1 MAKFSLAIGPLLKHE
16 GGFVDHPSDPG
27 GATNWGISLRFL
39 RALEDPYFDVD
50 QDGDIDA
57 DDIKALT
64 RAGAINI
71 YREQW
76 WERYNYGAIEDQ
88 AIANKVLDL
97 SVNMGPHRA
106 HMLLQQAVR
115 SATGTVL
122 RLDGALGPNTLTS
135 VNGARTRTLLAP
147 PLPSGTRRVGRVPL
161 GSGAA
166 SKARTRALLAAY
178 RSEAAGFYRSLNKP
192 DFIKGWLN
200 RAYA

>member
-39 RALEDPYFDVD
+39 RGLEDPYFDVD
-50 QDGDIDA
+50 QDGDVDA

-76 WERYNYGAIEDQ
+76 WERYNYGAIEHQ
-88 AIANKVLDL
+88 ALANKVLDL

-106 HMLLQQAVR
+106 HTLLQQAAR
-115 SATGTVL
+115 AATGIVL
-122 RLDGALGPNTLTS
+122 RLDGALGPNTLRQ
-135 VNGARTRTLLAP
+135 VNSAL
-147 PLPSGTRRVGRVPL
+147 SNE
-161 GSGAA
+161 
-166 SKARTRALLAAY
+166 LLAAY

>member
-27 GATNWGISLRFL
+27 GATNWGISLRFIRSL
-39 RALEDPYFDVD
+39 QDPYFDVD

-64 RAGAINI
+64 RDEAINI

-76 WERYNYGAIEDQ
+76 WERYNYEDIEDQ
-88 AIANKVLDL
+88 ALANKVLDL

-106 HMLLQQAVR
+106 HVLLQQAVR
-115 SATGTVL
+115 SATGLVL
-122 RLDGALGPNTLTS
+122 ALDGVLGPITFNA
-135 VNGARTRTLLAP
+135 VNEGKPAIAHYGLADE
-147 PLPSGTRRVGRVPL
+147 
-161 GSGAA
+161 
-166 SKARTRALLAAY
+166 LLAAY